1 MPADQGSLL
10 VAGDALGARLK
21 REEPTMK
28 RRSGIAACALAL
40 ANGCVSV
47 AVNVPQPAENPAF
60 DLQGHRGARGLR
72 PENTLAGFSY
82 ALGLGVSTLELDC
95 GLTNDGVVIVSH
107 DRVLNPEHTRDA
119 GGAFLA
125 KAGPVVHEITYAE
138 LQRYD
143 VGRIQPG
150 SDYATRFPE
159 QQAVDGE
166 RIPRLADVFALVKKS
181 GNREIRFNIET
192 KIDPTVP
199 GQTATPEEFAGALI
213 AAIRDAGMETRTTI
227 QSFDWRTLIIARRLA
242 PEIAIV
248 ALTDQQPGE
257 DTMEVGKPGAS
268 IWLGGFD
275 VDDHGGSVPRT
286 VKALG
291 AHVWSPHAL
300 DLTPALV
307 EEAHALGLTVI
318 PWTVNEPKEM
328 EATLALGV
336 DGLITDYPDRLRA
349 LLESKGIA
357 VPQPTRAE

>member
-1 MPADQGSLL
+1 MMKPK
-10 VAGDALGARLK
+10 LGL
-21 REEPTMK
+21 
-28 RRSGIAACALAL
+28 AACAMAL
-40 ANGCVSV
+40 ACGCVSV
-47 AVNVPQPAENPAF
+47 AVNVPQPVEKRVF

-72 PENTLAGFSY
+72 PENTLAGFRY
-82 ALGLGVSTLELDC
+82 ALELGVTTLELDC
-95 GLTNDGVVIVSH
+95 GVTKDGVVVVSH

-125 KAGPVVHEITYAE
+125 KPGPVVRDVAYAE
-138 LQRYD
+138 LRQFD
-143 VGRIQPG
+143 VGRIRPG

-181 GNREIRFNIET
+181 GNRDVRFNIET

-199 GQTATPEEFAGALI
+199 GQTAAPELFAAALI
-213 AAIRDAGMETRTTI
+213 AAIRDAGMESRTSI
-227 QSFDWRTLIIARRLA
+227 QSFDWRTLVVARRLA

-248 ALTDQQPGE
+248 ALTDQQPDE
-257 DTMEVGKPGAS
+257 DTMEIGKPGAS
-268 IWLGGFD
+268 AWLGGFD
-275 VDDHGGSVPRT
+275 VDEHGGSVPRT

-291 AHVWSPHAL
+291 ATVWSPHAL

-307 EEAHALGLTVI
+307 AEAHALGLAVV
-318 PWTVNEPKEM
+318 PWTVNETKDM
-328 EATLALGV
+328 EQAIALRI

-357 VPQPTRAE
+357 VPSRTR